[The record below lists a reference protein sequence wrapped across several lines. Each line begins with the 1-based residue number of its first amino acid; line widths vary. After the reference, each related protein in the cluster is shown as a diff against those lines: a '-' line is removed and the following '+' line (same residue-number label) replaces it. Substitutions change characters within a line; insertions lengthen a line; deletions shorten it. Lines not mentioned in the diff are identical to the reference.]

1 MELRPPGNF
10 MVRHESS
17 DSDNIGDGEIDEE
30 FRHGELSAE
39 KQISMKKRKGRPR
52 KFNDAVDRRDPQSTP
67 DSQTKPERRR
77 GPRPG
82 LSISQVLAT
91 LGCYA
96 WETIGRD
103 FIPQVVLVAPRE
115 NIVDRISN
123 FKVPGRRSIC
133 IISAYGSVSSVIIH
147 KPNTVASIL
156 RFEGIFEI
164 LQLSG
169 WFDGRDNKKQ
179 MAISF
184 STSNG
189 QVFGGIIVRSRLI
202 AATPVQI
209 IVGSFIIQN

>member
-91 LGCYA
+91 LGTYA
-96 WETIGRD
+96 SD
-103 FIPQVVLVAPRE
+103 YSCFFPSLAP
-115 NIVDRISN
+115 S
-123 FKVPGRRSIC
+123 
-133 IISAYGSVSSVIIH
+133 SAVTVSFFSFFL
-147 KPNTVASIL
+147 L
-156 RFEGIFEI
+156 RHFLFTFHFFPFF
-164 LQLSG
+164 L
-169 WFDGRDNKKQ
+169 
-179 MAISF
+179 
-184 STSNG
+184 
-189 QVFGGIIVRSRLI
+189 
-202 AATPVQI
+202 
-209 IVGSFIIQN
+209 

>member
-115 NIVDRISN
+115 
-123 FKVPGRRSIC
+123 
-133 IISAYGSVSSVIIH
+133 
-147 KPNTVASIL
+147 
-156 RFEGIFEI
+156 GIFEI

-202 AATPVQI
+202 AATPVQ
-209 IVGSFIIQN
+209 VE